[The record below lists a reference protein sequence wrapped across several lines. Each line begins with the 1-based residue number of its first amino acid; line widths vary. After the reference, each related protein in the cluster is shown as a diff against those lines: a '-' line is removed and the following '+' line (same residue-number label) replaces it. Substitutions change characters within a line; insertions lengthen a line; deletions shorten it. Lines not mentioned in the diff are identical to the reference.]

1 MMVPIATGAAMDKAG
16 FPGAEAS
23 AELAYQLRI
32 SARYDEANHVYE
44 QAIAVASAQ
53 PPQSGS
59 LALAD
64 LLTQRG
70 ILYKEIGR
78 YAEAEVCY
86 QRALA
91 IVERESTVGDTRLAD
106 LYHNLG
112 GLEHARRRPAR
123 GEAYARRA
131 VEVRIEALGDNH
143 PDVAFDTAAL
153 AAVLDAQGK
162 YDEAEQLYHRAL
174 VIFRR
179 LRSHFDVAV
188 NLNNLA
194 ALYQARGEAVRPEK
208 LYKRALVIKEKLF
221 GARHPEIATTLN
233 NLALFY
239 KAVGRYADARALY
252 ERVLG
257 ILQESFGPAHPST
270 TTCVY
275 NYAQLLK
282 AQSAELEQRSAC
294 LDRDREEMAASEPPP
309 IQTEFTC
316 FRLAARP
323 SKIHRWGVYAEE
335 PIPRGRKVIEYT
347 GERISNPEI
356 VRRTSHGP
364 RLYVFRLNKH
374 WGIDGASG
382 GSGAEYINH
391 CCEPNLY
398 SRTVRGHILYVSR
411 RAIQPGEELTVDYR
425 FSQGCERTPCYCGA
439 RTCRGTINV
448 SAK

>member
-1 MMVPIATGAAMDKAG
+1 MDKAC
-16 FPGAEAS
+16 FADAEAS

-32 SARYDEANHVYE
+32 GARYDEANHVYE
-44 QAIAVASAQ
+44 QAIAIASAQ

-86 QRALA
+86 RRALE

-131 VEVRIEALGDNH
+131 VEVRIEALGEDH
-143 PDVAFDTAAL
+143 PDVSFDTAAL

-162 YDEAEQLYHRAL
+162 YDEAEPLYQRAL

-179 LRSHFDVAV
+179 TRSDFDIAV

-194 ALYQARGEAVRPEK
+194 ALYQARGEAARPER
-208 LYKRALVIKEKLF
+208 LYKRALAIKERLF
-221 GARHPEIATTLN
+221 GPWHPEVATTLN

-239 KAVGRYADARALY
+239 KALGRYTDARTLY

-257 ILQESFGPAHPST
+257 ILQEAFGPTHPST

-282 AQSAELEQRSAC
+282 VQAAELEQSAAC
-294 LDRDREEMAASEPPP
+294 LDRDREEMGASEPPA
-309 IQTEFTC
+309 IRTEFTC

-335 PIPRGRKVIEYT
+335 SIPRGRKVIEYT
-347 GERISNPEI
+347 GERISNREI
-356 VRRTSHGP
+356 VRRTSTGAL
-364 RLYVFRLNKH
+364 LYVFRLDKC

-398 SRTVRGHILYVSR
+398 SRMVRGHILYVSR

-439 RTCRGTINV
+439 RNCRGTINA
-448 SAK
+448 SGK